1 MPEQNYFSTLNTA
14 YFLDS
19 SDNIISLELLISA
32 PGQTST
38 SVVSL
43 DDIMI
48 TELLLKGDV
57 LLPLKSNKQLNQ
69 VTMRITTIVT
79 DTSRESNHT
88 GVIVKLSGGLIEKEI
103 PLQEE
108 VAQEGDSVVY
118 SIIIRFKQF
127 IPIVNHIS

>member
-48 TELLLKGDV
+48 TELPLKGDV